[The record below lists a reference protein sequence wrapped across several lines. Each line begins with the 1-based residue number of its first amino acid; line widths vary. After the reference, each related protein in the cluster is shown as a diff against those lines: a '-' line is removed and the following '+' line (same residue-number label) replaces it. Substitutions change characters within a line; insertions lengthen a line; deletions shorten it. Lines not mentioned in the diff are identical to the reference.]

1 MAATAYSVTLHHLAP
16 NAKAA
21 GLAYPD
27 EQLPTVTVPQLRDL
41 LITLSE
47 VAAHLTIYEPSAP
60 EIRIKTDRD
69 VFIIRT
75 RYRRLCF
82 VGWETILRGED
93 HSIGFILSTVTGNLE
108 LIKTAAPNRV
118 ERAPLV
124 SPTRGGTAPSVPT
137 GGMPRWAKIS
147 ALTVLILGINGVTA
161 WMLLR
166 PPPSLLPKHEL
177 LSESES
183 RALLIKAAGLY
194 QTGTEPGDRR
204 LVIDTSGK
212 LLLGKLNAQR
222 AISEE
227 RTKLARGAKVEGRP
241 VLVTGEA
248 VLQLKDADTVVLYGT
263 TYRRKR

>member
-16 NAKAA
+16 DAKAA

-27 EQLPTVTVPQLRDL
+27 EQLLNVTVPQLRDL
-41 LITLSE
+41 LISLSE
-47 VAAHLTIYEPSAP
+47 VAAHLTIYEPAAP

-69 VFIIRT
+69 VFVIRT

-93 HSIGFILSTVTGNLE
+93 HSIGFILSTVTGNQE
-108 LIKTAAPNRV
+108 LIKLPAKA
-118 ERAPLV
+118 ERAPLTGA
-124 SPTRGGTAPSVPT
+124 PRGSSTPSVQS
-137 GGMPRWAKIS
+137 GGIPRWAKI
-147 ALTVLILGINGVTA
+147 ATLAVLILGINGVTA

-183 RALLIKAAGLY
+183 RALLIKAAGTY
-194 QTGTEPGDRR
+194 ETGAEPGDRR

-222 AISEE
+222 AIAEE
-227 RTKLARGAKVEGRP
+227 RSKLARGALVDGRP
-241 VLVTGEA
+241 ALITGDA
-248 VLQLKDADTVVLYGT
+248 VVQLKDADTVVMYNT
-263 TYRRKR
+263 TYRRHGR